1 MVGILSLAPTG
12 KYQNEIHDSILKTL
26 MYNID
31 DATFINTLQRNPKY
45 IDNDRVLNVSSI
57 IKTALKD
64 KHFGGLHD
72 YKVEIKEKLKDFS
85 LIIVVRMPLFETMSN
100 NNNSLILRYKA
111 NEKEEKLNFKF
122 MTTIK
127 IFVRLAILEVLEE
140 LNVNLIQIKID
151 PQEYS
156 IETDFAFKNYT
167 CYFINNRSNMKYMP
181 MYINQMFKSIK
192 DGNLVECRSKDIFA
206 IATCLSDDR
215 KDLPQK
221 FDGIIC
227 DNIDIRFITKENN
240 RKARVKQSDYYELLR
255 GAKYTIIFKPYQH
268 DSFSSIRFIEA
279 ILNGCVPLIMND
291 CDLSELKETYLDLY
305 ELVLKYNLVVS
316 SIDVK
321 TRVQKYDYDKNFID
335 EAMSSDSITKEIN
348 DKKVKKF
355 FERMVEKYDV

>member
-26 MYNID
+26 MCNID
-31 DATFINTLQRNPKY
+31 DAMFINLLQRDPSF
-45 IDNDRVLNVSSI
+45 IESSRVANLNSMIRSE
-57 IKTALKD
+57 IKG
-64 KHFGGLHD
+64 KHFGDLHD
-72 YKVEIKEKLKDFS
+72 FKVNIKESLKKFN
-85 LIIVVRMPLFETMSN
+85 LMIVVRMPLLGNISSKD
-100 NNNSLILRYKA
+100 NSLILAYK
-111 NEKEEKLNFKF
+111 NNVEEQKVNYKF
-122 MTTIK
+122 MTTLN
-127 IFVRLAILEVLEE
+127 IFIRLAILEVLEE

-167 CYFINNRSNMKYMP
+167 CYFINNRANMKYMP

-192 DGNLVECRSKDIFA
+192 EGNLVECRSKDIFA

-321 TRVQKYDYDKNFID
+321 TRIQKYDYDKNFID